1 MQKYSIAI
9 QWSKEDSGYIAT
21 IPELSGLSAFGT
33 SREEAMQEL
42 EIATEAYLE
51 VLKEDGYRLP
61 HPDILNSYSGQT
73 RTRLPKGLHAS
84 LSREAKREGV
94 SLNTYIVHL
103 LSERHINYQVDKK
116 IERLDENVKILGNQL
131 LTINLSEHRSEKD
144 IAGSSPPHFHN
155 IEITES
161 EERKSIH

>member
-1 MQKYSIAI
+1 MQKYSVAI
-9 QWSKEDSGYIAT
+9 QWSQEDSGYIAT
-21 IPELSGLSAFGT
+21 IPELSGLSAFGA

-51 VLKEDGYRLP
+51 VLKENGYGLP
-61 HPDILNSYSGQT
+61 HPDTLNSYSGQT

-84 LSREAKREGV
+84 LSREAKREGI

-116 IERLDENVKILGNQL
+116 IERLDDNVKILGNQL
-131 LTINLSEHRSEKD
+131 STTNLYEHHSEKN
-144 IAGSSPPHFHN
+144 IAGSSPPQFFSL
-155 IEITES
+155 EVTES
-161 EERKSIH
+161 EEKESIH